1 MQHCVS
7 SERTAILL
15 KMLDFTPNH
24 LQKVLVFTDSV
35 DEVEM
40 VHQVTKQPNL
50 ACNITVKKKKKDTYL
65 CVLSVSERQTKEFSC
80 SCSFFR

>member
-7 SERTAILL
+7 SQRTAILL

-50 ACNITVKKKKKDTYL
+50 ACNITVKKKKKRH
-65 CVLSVSERQTKEFSC
+65 LSMCTQRFREADQL
-80 SCSFFR
+80 FFFQVTQQ